1 MLEIRA
7 FLLYFV
13 PQYGIFYAVF
23 FTALASMFDIVRP
36 SRLDNTP
43 TQKVLT
49 KMSQKLLDALDG
61 WTHVKSSELYG
72 VNSWGQGYFKVT
84 EDGNVAVTLKNGQE
98 RVNINLC
105 DIVNGLHDRGM
116 SLPLLLRFSDLLG
129 DRICLLNESFQKAI
143 TDYSYQNVYRG
154 VYPIKVN
161 QQQQAINDVITFG
174 APWHHGLEA
183 GSKAELIAALAYMRD
198 PQSFL
203 ICNGYKDAEFID
215 LALSSLKMG
224 LQTILVLETVDEL
237 ELILE
242 RAEVLKI
249 RPRIGIR
256 VKLSSRVGGK
266 WAESG
271 GERSVFGLTPSQV
284 IDAVDTLRDANMLDC
299 LEMLHY
305 HLGSQVPNIRE
316 IRDSVKEAARFY
328 VGLVK
333 EGARMGIFDIGG
345 GLAIDYDG
353 SHSNFATSANYTV
366 AEYCADVI
374 EGIMNACDEGGIPHP
389 IVVSESGR
397 ALIGYYSVLII
408 NVLDSAIYEEKEC
421 PKSIDGDIPE
431 ALGNMYLVSRTLS
444 VKNLQESFNDAL
456 YYREEIQKT
465 FKHGNITLRQHATA
479 DCLFWHILTRIRDLL
494 PALKNVPRALQG
506 LDALLADVY
515 YCNFSVFQS
524 LPDAWAIDQIFPIMP
539 IHRLNEKPTR
549 MACLSDITCDCDGR
563 IDNFIDEHDIK
574 PVLPVHEL
582 RKGENYMLA
591 AFLVGAYQ
599 ETLGDLHNL
608 FGDTNVASVQV
619 DENGDIDYVQ
629 ELQGDS
635 VGDVL
640 SYVEFRPERLM
651 EQFRSL
657 AEDAVKAKRI
667 TPAERREIVAAY
679 ENGLRGYTYFEQ

>member
-1 MLEIRA
+1 
-7 FLLYFV
+7 
-13 PQYGIFYAVF
+13 
-23 FTALASMFDIVRP
+23 
-36 SRLDNTP
+36 
-43 TQKVLT
+43 
-49 KMSQKLLDALDG
+49 MSQKLLEALDR
-61 WTHVKSSELYG
+61 WTHIKSSELYG
-72 VNSWGQGYFKVT
+72 VNSWGQGYFEVT
-84 EDGNVAVTLKNGQE
+84 EDGNVAVILKNGKGK
-98 RVNINLC
+98 VSVKLA
-105 DIVNGLHDRGM
+105 DIVKGLHDRGM

-129 DRICLLNESFQKAI
+129 DRIRQINESFDKAI
-143 TDYSYQNVYRG
+143 KESSYGNIYRG

-161 QQQQAINDVITFG
+161 QQEQAINDVITFG

-183 GSKAELIAALAYMRD
+183 GSKAELIVALAYMRD
-198 PQSFL
+198 PKSFL

-224 LQTILVLETVDEL
+224 LQTILVLETADEL
-237 ELILE
+237 ELLLE
-242 RAEVLKI
+242 RSAALNI
-249 RPRIGIR
+249 RPRIGVR

-271 GERSVFGLTPSQV
+271 GDRSVFGLTPSQV
-284 IDAVDTLRDANMLDC
+284 IDVVDTLRDANMLDC
-299 LEMLHY
+299 LELLHY

-316 IRDSVKEAARFY
+316 IRESVNEASRFY

-333 EGARMGIFDIGG
+333 EGARMGILDIGG

-353 SHSNFATSANYTV
+353 SHSNFASSANYTV
-366 AEYCADVI
+366 KEYCADVI
-374 EGIMNACDEGGIPHP
+374 EGIMTTCNEDDVPHP
-389 IVVSESGR
+389 LVISESGR

-408 NVLDSAIYEEKEC
+408 NVLDAAIYEEKEC
-421 PKSIDGDIPE
+421 PEVNTEDVPE
-431 ALGNMYLVSRTLS
+431 LLENMLYASQNLHVR
-444 VKNLQESFNDAL
+444 NLQEIFNDAL
-456 YYREEIQKT
+456 YYREEIQRL
-465 FKHGNITLRQHATA
+465 FKHGDITLRQHSIA

-494 PALKNVPRALQG
+494 PDLKNVPRALQG
-506 LDALLADVY
+506 LDNILADVY

-563 IDNFIDEHDIK
+563 IDHFIDEHEIK

-608 FGDTNVASVQV
+608 FGDTNVASIQV

-640 SYVEFRPERLM
+640 SYVEFRPERLI

-667 TPAERREIVAAY
+667 TPAQRREMLAAF